1 MNINDLN
8 EDFQKDLFRFAEA
21 MQYCFKESS
30 DKENYNM
37 WLEKIKK
44 RASNYDLKTTL
55 ERILSKNKEEA
66 KKSPLL
72 KGLYDAYLRAYK
84 TEDEKKLKK
93 IYLAYQKLQDK
104 IPYEKNPQAYYEAG
118 CFAGF
123 GY

>member
-66 KKSPLL
+66 KKISTIKRTL
-72 KGLYDAYLRAYK
+72 
-84 TEDEKKLKK
+84 
-93 IYLAYQKLQDK
+93 
-104 IPYEKNPQAYYEAG
+104 
-118 CFAGF
+118 
-123 GY
+123 